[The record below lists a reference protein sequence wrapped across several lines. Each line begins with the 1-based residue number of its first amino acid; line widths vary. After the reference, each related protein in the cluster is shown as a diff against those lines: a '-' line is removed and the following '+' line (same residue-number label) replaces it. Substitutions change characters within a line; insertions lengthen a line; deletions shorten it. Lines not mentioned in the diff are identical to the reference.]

1 MPHTTDALER
11 ADLLAGLDPLPLPH
25 ALLDVLRA
33 GLGSDPDRP
42 DARLRRVPSAGALHP
57 VQVYLDQHRDGRAE
71 TVRWYPHGGL
81 VPLST
86 RQATPP
92 ERVDIVLVAAPA
104 RTIAKY
110 GDRSLTPVVLDVG
123 YAFSALLH
131 AAAAHGL
138 GLAPAPGFQPPDGG
152 GAALAAL
159 RVGAP
164 AHRPLPSGRPEPAGA
179 RPGGL
184 VEAALHELAR
194 HPITSPLP
202 TSEVSREAIATR
214 RSAPLEELA
223 SGFDLDNTL
232 SFFRDGLP
240 RQFHSGVTA
249 HVATAKGVF
258 TWCEGHWKRVSHRD
272 ERPGLAARAAHQR
285 QLADVAALVLFTA
298 PPAAGLGGANYLASR
313 FAIAHAG
320 YSLCVRA
327 AGWGLGARPIGGW
340 SGPPAPGTWDGG
352 EAIVHAVALG
362 GTGTESAR

>member
-11 ADLLAGLDPLPLPH
+11 ADLLAGLDPLPLSQ

-57 VQVYLDQHRDGRAE
+57 VRVYLDQHRDGRAE

-86 RQATPP
+86 RRATPP
-92 ERVDIVLVAAPA
+92 ERVDVVLVAAPA

-110 GDRSLTPVVLDVG
+110 GDRALTPVVLDVG
-123 YAFSALLH
+123 YAFSALSH
-131 AAAAHGL
+131 AASAHGL
-138 GLAPAPGFQPPDGG
+138 ELAPAPGFQAPDCG

-164 AHRPLPSGRPEPAGA
+164 AHRPVPVSRPEPDGGH
-179 RPGGL
+179 PGGL

-194 HPITSPLP
+194 YPLTSPLP
-202 TSEVSREAIATR
+202 TSQVSHEAIATR
-214 RSAPLEELA
+214 RSAPLEALA
-223 SGFDLDNTL
+223 TGFDLGKAL
-232 SFFRDGLP
+232 PFFRDGLA
-240 RQFHSGVTA
+240 RQFRFGVRA
-249 HVATAKGVF
+249 HVATAKGLF
-258 TWCEGHWKRVSHRD
+258 AWCEGHWKRVSHRD
-272 ERPGLAARAAHQR
+272 ERPGLATRAAHQR

-298 PPAAGLGGANYLASR
+298 PPAAALGSADYLASR

-327 AGWGLGARPIGGW
+327 AGYGLGARPIGGW
-340 SGPPAPGTWDGG
+340 SGPPAPGVWEGG

-362 GTGTESAR
+362 EVETEPAR